1 MGMKVAWPFQ
11 VMVDNNQAISFQK
24 DTCIDSKVRGN
35 FDLRDEFVTEL
46 RLAGVV
52 VVSKVATEDNYADV
66 LTKCMNSGRFNSVVD
81 KVQGEGELTPG

>member
-1 MGMKVAWPFQ
+1 MHG
-11 VMVDNNQAISFQK
+11 S
-24 DTCIDSKVRGN
+24 IDSKVRGN

-52 VVSKVATEDNYADV
+52 VVSKVATEDSYADV

-81 KVQGEGELTPG
+81 KVQGEGELKPG

>member
-1 MGMKVAWPFQ
+1 MHDVPRAALTIEVTFKRRAAPRSAGRVNYSYRSP
-11 VMVDNNQAISFQK
+11 
-24 DTCIDSKVRGN
+24 T
-35 FDLRDEFVTEL
+35 LRDEFVTEL